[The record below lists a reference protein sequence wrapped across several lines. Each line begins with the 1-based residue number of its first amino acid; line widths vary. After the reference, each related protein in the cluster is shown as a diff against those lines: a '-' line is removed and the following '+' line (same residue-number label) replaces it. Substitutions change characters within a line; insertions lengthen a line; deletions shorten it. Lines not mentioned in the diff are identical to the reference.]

1 MKCISNYQGG
11 CDLKQY
17 QKERGENMHRKNI
30 KNIYDEM
37 TVKKYLSDRKPF
49 INVSSEIEVQ
59 YKWIEGKR
67 TDEVTGYKLFF
78 VQEGVNPF
86 AVKFERRKPFINV
99 SSEIEVQYKWIEGKR
114 TDEVTGY
121 KLFFVQE
128 GVNPFA
134 VKFERKPELPKF
146 LSEVT
151 LEKLEAIEIRS
162 KVYFRAESVVEKK

>member
-1 MKCISNYQGG
+1 
-11 CDLKQY
+11 
-17 QKERGENMHRKNI
+17 MHRKNI

-37 TVKKYLSDRKPF
+37 TVKKYLSDGKPF

-67 TDEVTGYKLFF
+67 TDE
-78 VQEGVNPF
+78 
-86 AVKFERRKPFINV
+86 
-99 SSEIEVQYKWIEGKR
+99 
-114 TDEVTGY
+114 DTGY

>member
-1 MKCISNYQGG
+1 MTASEEI
-11 CDLKQY
+11 
-17 QKERGENMHRKNI
+17 GENMHRKNI
-30 KNIYDEM
+30 KNIYDERM
-37 TVKKYLSDRKPF
+37 AKKYVTKKKPF
-49 INVSSEIEVQ
+49 INVSSEIEIQ
-59 YKWIEGKR
+59 HNWIEGKP
-67 TDEVTGYKLFF
+67 TKEVM
-78 VQEGVNPF
+78 
-86 AVKFERRKPFINV
+86 
-99 SSEIEVQYKWIEGKR
+99 
-114 TDEVTGY
+114 GY